1 MPSSL
6 TSNLEF
12 NDADGL
18 GVAGSSRPRRKDYAA
33 VNGASSR
40 AATLPKHG
48 AAVKDEGETQQ
59 LPTSPSRPH
68 SRPHPSLP
76 TRPRRD
82 NEFSRGAS
90 GSSTNKVLFDP
101 TKLHEVRR
109 VEPGSTKKLFD
120 PVAHDP
126 RSFTSLATPP
136 SLPDTESA
144 PSTST
149 TAKRL
154 LRRAAPGTGSGS
166 GQSGSSKHTWE
177 IDADRERE
185 RRRRR
190 EGSERGSTLSGKKKD
205 SDARSK
211 GSKSSEGSESFKDRE
226 RGKGKNDTGVKPILK
241 KIHDE
246 IKELEQELIE
256 IHRKMAQD
264 PEAGISALS
273 SRKMDSRT
281 PKSPSD
287 DAVAW
292 VQLISKHKQLA
303 DLHDHFLTTLFDP
316 LVPSSY
322 HQLSIK
328 YNIPSRLWQ
337 TAFFL
342 ILEQLRH
349 AWVSHHPSA
358 LDLLT
363 DVVYDAYR
371 FYSELLENQALSGLR
386 GAWIEAL
393 GDLARYR
400 MTIAS
405 HVADIDPRKETERI
419 RDQRQ
424 GADDDN
430 DQDPEGKPPLSGASI
445 GAEVAQN
452 WDVEDKETWRV
463 TARDWYTMGIT
474 EKPGEGRLH
483 HHLALLC
490 RDMKGQ
496 EGRALHHFV
505 KSLVV
510 THEFSTS
517 RETILPLFDTAL
529 QSQRSLPEATAMDL
543 FIRLHGMLF
552 TRISLDSFPDV
563 MSRYVE
569 RLEEDARL
577 DGVSRKATISQV
589 DWMIM
594 GVVNI
599 AGVLQY
605 GSASGIIRKAL
616 AQEGAERRKAQAQNA
631 DDEEGED
638 VGENLEEVNGISK
651 DTELVSLPAS
661 VAESDLPITYTHAL
675 FLTFAVF
682 GFSLAHPNRIQGF
695 HQVLNPYIIIVLTFL
710 ATLFRQPHV
719 GVHLLPYVPWQLLAD
734 FINSANLSL
743 VEEKRLANGAPLPED
758 WLIRGSEWVGRRVYE
773 RGFWKG
779 KSPSGRGSSGLLQAQ
794 PRSGERFQ
802 SEMDVLLSNF
812 DASVDI
818 QEGVV
823 DEAEGTDLTDG
834 PAAVNQRRWKRVA
847 WAVGVLAKSVEGFE
861 IRDGKVYVEG
871 ALQEK
876 VKERERRKEEEER
889 REREVLERKRQER
902 EKEEKLLGLEMGE
915 ESDDQELVD
924 LRRKLQDLKAQ
935 AGVQVSRK
943 SRKAASNIL
952 DVVAGYTMLIFDT
965 NILLD
970 SLELVNRIVESGQWS
985 VVVPLPVV
993 TELDGLSK
1001 EHGALG
1007 AAARA
1012 AVALLEERIRTHAL
1026 CLKIQTTKGNYLS
1039 DLLIRTEQ
1047 IDSSTYASS
1056 EAIARTMD
1064 DRIVHIASFAQ
1075 EHFVDRTILLAMPR
1089 PEKGATKVLLISND
1103 RNLRLKAKARG
1114 VEVANEKE
1122 LGVVLARV

>member
-1 MPSSL
+1 
-6 TSNLEF
+6 
-12 NDADGL
+12 
-18 GVAGSSRPRRKDYAA
+18 
-33 VNGASSR
+33 
-40 AATLPKHG
+40 
-48 AAVKDEGETQQ
+48 
-59 LPTSPSRPH
+59 
-68 SRPHPSLP
+68 
-76 TRPRRD
+76 
-82 NEFSRGAS
+82 
-90 GSSTNKVLFDP
+90 
-101 TKLHEVRR
+101 
-109 VEPGSTKKLFD
+109 
-120 PVAHDP
+120 
-126 RSFTSLATPP
+126 
-136 SLPDTESA
+136 
-144 PSTST
+144 
-149 TAKRL
+149 
-154 LRRAAPGTGSGS
+154 
-166 GQSGSSKHTWE
+166 
-177 IDADRERE
+177 
-185 RRRRR
+185 
-190 EGSERGSTLSGKKKD
+190 
-205 SDARSK
+205 
-211 GSKSSEGSESFKDRE
+211 
-226 RGKGKNDTGVKPILK
+226 
-241 KIHDE
+241 
-246 IKELEQELIE
+246 
-256 IHRKMAQD
+256 MAQD

-273 SRKMDSRT
+273 SRKIDFRT
-281 PKSPSD
+281 PRSPSD
-287 DAVAW
+287 DSVAW

-349 AWVSHHPSA
+349 AWISHHPSA

-400 MTIAS
+400 MTMAS
-405 HVADIDPRKETERI
+405 HIGDIDSRKDRERI
-419 RDQRQ
+419 RDQKQRAN
-424 GADDDN
+424 GDN
-430 DQDPEGKPPLSGASI
+430 DQDPEGMPISSGASI

-505 KSLVV
+505 KSLIV

-517 RETILPLFDTAL
+517 RETILPLFDSAL

-552 TRISLDSFPDV
+552 TRISLDAFPDV

-605 GSASGIIRKAL
+605 GSTSGIIRKAL

-638 VGENLEEVNGISK
+638 VGENLEEVNGISS
-651 DTELVSLPAS
+651 DTTLVPLQSPTAGDEPLP
-661 VAESDLPITYTHAL
+661 VTFTHAI

-695 HQVLNPYIIIVLTFL
+695 HQVLNPYIIIILTFL
-710 ATLFRQPHV
+710 ATMFRQPHV
-719 GVHLLPYVPWQLLAD
+719 GAHLLPYVPWQLIAD
-734 FINSANLSL
+734 FINSANFSL

-779 KSPSGRGSSGLLQAQ
+779 KSQSGRGSSGLIQAQ

-871 ALQEK
+871 VLQEK
-876 VKERERRKEEEER
+876 VREREVRKEEEER

-902 EKEEKLLGLEMGE
+902 EREEELLGLEMGE
-915 ESDDQELVD
+915 ESDDQELAD

-935 AGVQVSRK
+935 AGVPMSRK
-943 SRKAASNIL
+943 SRKAASNVL

-1001 EHGALG
+1001 EQGALG
-1007 AAARA
+1007 NAARA

-1064 DRIVHIASFAQ
+1064 DRIIHIASFAQ
-1075 EHFVDRTILLAMPR
+1075 EHFMDRTILLGMPR
-1089 PEKGATKVLLISND
+1089 PDKGATKVLLISND